1 MARLPFDAVKL
12 DRTLVAGVAE
22 DREKQTILR
31 LALGL
36 ADELGFETVVEG
48 IETADDLRF
57 AAENGATMAQG
68 FIFSPPVSLEE
79 FTVLLQP
86 GLLASAVKVAPW
98 RHEAERQAAIG

>member
-12 DRTLVAGVAE
+12 DRTLVTGVAE

-48 IETADDLRF
+48 VETAEDLRF

-68 FIFSPPVSLEE
+68 YLFSPALPLQE
-79 FTVLLQP
+79 FAVLLQP
-86 GLLASAVKVAPW
+86 RRLASVMEVVPK
-98 RHEAERQAAIG
+98 RDGAERKTMIR